1 MSTLRLIGGVKP
13 GAVKAASPVLNGGD
27 EETGLVRPRLV
38 ATQLECA
45 KSIRSP
51 AKTQQSSY
59 SERSET
65 MYVSRLTFHTTPGKT
80 HEVEQELLKLMA
92 MVSRAGGVQPRVLRS
107 HLASPGAPDVVFE
120 QEVAD
125 LETLTTQSTQVT
137 EREEFQKWSSH
148 MSGLLTQSPKREV
161 YLIVE

>member
-1 MSTLRLIGGVKP
+1 
-13 GAVKAASPVLNGGD
+13 
-27 EETGLVRPRLV
+27 
-38 ATQLECA
+38 
-45 KSIRSP
+45 
-51 AKTQQSSY
+51 
-59 SERSET
+59 

-125 LETLTTQSTQVT
+125 LETLTTQITQVT

-148 MSGLLTQSPKREV
+148 MSGLLTQSPKRDV